1 LTLEQ
6 APRYVAGAVRLCGR
20 EVPRFAVVR
29 GGRAMKKL
37 GIVLA
42 LLAAVVI
49 LLPSPALAQVKG
61 LYWTTSG
68 FFGPFPITDLIPSV
82 PKEKAREVTIP
93 VSMWVIDHPKGLVVF
108 DTGNNVAISDGGCKQ
123 HWAPGNCDGLK
134 PSQKRDDVIDRQ
146 LQKLGYSADKVKA
159 VVTSHA
165 HLDHIGNI
173 KMFPKAVH
181 VIQKKELY
189 QAWWPEKFQRAGG
202 VFVMGDFDGPARDF
216 TYLEL
221 DGDYDLFGD
230 GSVMVLSTPGHTLG
244 HQSMKVKLA
253 SGQTI
258 LMSQDAIWM
267 QENLDGYPA
276 GLNYSVKDYT
286 NSVNRLKMMR
296 DLENADLFFAHDQDQ
311 YKAKGGRWYK

>member
-1 LTLEQ
+1 MGMKPILSAMALLGGRGYH
-6 APRYVAGAVRLCGR
+6 PRLDRSRARRYRR
-20 EVPRFAVVR
+20 PRFDRSAR
-29 GGRAMKKL
+29 SLTGFASKGEGAMKRLGLVALL
-37 GIVLA
+37 GIT
-42 LLAAVVI
+42 I
-49 LLPSPALAQVKG
+49 LLPSPALAQVKQV
-61 LYWTTSG
+61 YWATSG

-108 DTGNNVAISDGGCKQ
+108 DTGNNAAISDGGCKQ
-123 HWAPGNCDGLK
+123 HWAPANCDGLK

-146 LQKLGYSADKVKA
+146 LQKIGLSADKVK
-159 VVTSHA
+159 VVITSHA

-173 KMFPKAVH
+173 KLFPKAIH
-181 VIQKKELY
+181 AIQKKELY

-202 VFVMGDFDGPARDF
+202 VFLMG
-216 TYLEL
+216 
-221 DGDYDLFGD
+221 
-230 GSVMVLSTPGHTLG
+230 
-244 HQSMKVKLA
+244 
-253 SGQTI
+253 
-258 LMSQDAIWM
+258 QDAIWM